1 MGACCWSCRNELR
14 NVRRLTLMRH
24 GEARWKDPGTED
36 FARALS
42 RRGVAGAH
50 AMAARLRELGL
61 LPDRLMMSPARRTE
75 QTADIVA
82 RELALPAR
90 HVRREEGL
98 YLASAADL
106 LKIVQGTGPRIA
118 HLMIVAHNPGVS
130 ELAQELAP
138 AQQPT
143 QLVAAGLCSIAFDTD
158 EWQAVGRAAV
168 AAVCREAPTLRL
180 FGLFG

>member
-1 MGACCWSCRNELR
+1 M
-14 NVRRLTLMRH
+14 RRLTVMRH

-42 RRGVAGAH
+42 RRGINGAQS
-50 AMAARLRELGL
+50 MAARLRELGL
-61 LPDRLMMSPARRTE
+61 FPDRVMTSPARRTE

-82 RELALPAR
+82 QELALPAR
-90 HVRREEGL
+90 HVLREEGL

-106 LKIVQGTGPRIA
+106 MELVQATGPRIT

-130 ELAQELAP
+130 ELAQLLAP
-138 AQQPT
+138 EQQVK
-143 QLVAAGLCSIAFDTD
+143 QLAAAALCSIAFETND
-158 EWQAVGRAAV
+158 WRAIGHAAV
-168 AAVCREAPTLRL
+168 SSVQREAPAPRL